1 MTKRK
6 NYRNGKNPDKSVKPA
21 ERGICSECQ
30 YKIYEAVVDK
40 VKVKEKDVF
49 DKGTS
54 RTRSQTQRSN
64 VKSQRPRPN
73 QSRKT
78 R

>member
-1 MTKRK
+1 MNKRK
-6 NYRNGKNPDKSVKPA
+6 NYKNGKNPDKSVKPA

-54 RTRSQTQRSN
+54 RSQTQRSN
-64 VKSQRPRPN
+64 VKSQRPKKN
-73 QSRKT
+73 QNQNQKN
-78 R
+78 